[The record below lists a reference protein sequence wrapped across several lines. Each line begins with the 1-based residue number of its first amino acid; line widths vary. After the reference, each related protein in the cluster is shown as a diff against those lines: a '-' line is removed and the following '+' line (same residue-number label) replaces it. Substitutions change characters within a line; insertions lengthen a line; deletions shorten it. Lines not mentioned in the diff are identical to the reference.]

1 MPGNV
6 YQSAVPGNAIWPFR
20 RRAYEFWGI
29 EGWLCPHRASAA
41 WLLGTRATVRIRA
54 MSTTPASAQLQPQPT
69 PEPSAKMEYD
79 RLIAYFDRL
88 MKLTGLLLGLVI
100 SAAAVFLWKNTDDVK
115 TQAAAAIKAT
125 GDNATR
131 EISDIGKAA
140 QNTAKS
146 EAQKAINAEFDRQN
160 VQRMIEGTAQKK
172 VDAAVETAVKRDL
185 GAKVDAFRDFV
196 IEIGE
201 INNHGAQLRL
211 DFRSGLDY
219 LLKARENPDPA
230 VRAYAGSTLSLI
242 AADYENAVATSP
254 TPPLDAALFTST
266 VPAQFSPKDLMRMIR
281 TAQDPHGPMKIAVLF
296 FTMKGK
302 VGWDVP
308 TLDLPAAEKWCAA
321 HKPKCDE

>member
-1 MPGNV
+1 
-6 YQSAVPGNAIWPFR
+6 
-20 RRAYEFWGI
+20 
-29 EGWLCPHRASAA
+29 
-41 WLLGTRATVRIRA
+41 
-54 MSTTPASAQLQPQPT
+54 
-69 PEPSAKMEYD
+69 MEYD

-88 MKLTGLLLGLVI
+88 LKLTALLFGLVI

-125 GDNATR
+125 EDNATR

-146 EAQKAINAEFDRQN
+146 EAQKAIDAAFDKQN

-211 DFRSGLDY
+211 DYRPGLDY
-219 LLKARENPDPA
+219 LLKAREKPDPT
-230 VRAYAGSTLSLI
+230 VRAYAGSTLRLI
-242 AADYENAVATSP
+242 AADYENIVGTN
-254 TPPLDAALFTST
+254 TPLEAAFFTT
-266 VPAQFSPKDLMRMIR
+266 TAPAQFSPKDLMRMIR

-296 FTMKGK
+296 ATMKGK

-308 TLDLPAAEKWCAA
+308 MLDLPAAEMWCAA